1 MTNVAE
7 IEQLVDAYR
16 NWQKD
21 RTTVQS
27 VHRDWVEITT
37 PFLDRHNDNLQIYA
51 KSSNGGYV
59 LSDDGQTIRD
69 LEMSGCTID
78 TPKRKAILQTTLNGF
93 GVGIENGVIT
103 TFAKTNTFPFRKHA
117 ILQAMLA
124 VNDLFY
130 LSSATVR
137 NLFREDVQHWLEMND
152 VRFVPNIQF
161 AGKSGYQHYFDFA
174 IPKSKTEPERL
185 LRAITNPNKDSALN
199 FINAW
204 TDTSDQREENV
215 LPIAILNDIEKSVP
229 TSVAEAL
236 EHYSIK
242 QIPWSR
248 RHESLQ
254 LLAA

>member
-37 PFLDRHNDNLQIYA
+37 PFLDRHNDRLQIYA
-51 KSSNGGYV
+51 KSKDGGYL

-69 LEMSGCTID
+69 LEMSGCNID

-93 GVGIENGVIT
+93 GVGIDNGVLS
-103 TFAKTNTFPFRKHA
+103 TFAKSNTFSYRKHA

-137 NLFREDVQHWLEMND
+137 SLFREDVEQWLEGNE

-161 AGKSGYQHYFDFA
+161 VGKSGFQHYFDFA
-174 IPKSKTEPERL
+174 IPKSRTMPERL
-185 LRAITNPNKDSALN
+185 LRAITNPNKETAMN
-199 FINAW
+199 FISAW
-204 TDTSDQREENV
+204 TDTSEQRDENV
-215 LPIAILNDIEKSVP
+215 QAIAILNDSEKLIPISVIG
-229 TSVAEAL
+229 AL
-236 EHYSIK
+236 EQYSIK
-242 QIPWSR
+242 PI
-248 RHESLQ
+248 LV
-254 LLAA
+254 

>member
-7 IEQLVDAYR
+7 IERLVDAYR

-27 VHRDWVEITT
+27 VHSDWVEITT

-93 GVGIENGVIT
+93 GVGIENGVIS
-103 TFAKTNTFPFRKHA
+103 TFAKPNTFPFRKHA

-137 NLFREDVQHWLEMND
+137 NLFREDVQQWLEIND

-174 IPKSKTEPERL
+174 IPKSKSEPERL

-199 FINAW
+199 FISAW
-204 TDTSDQREENV
+204 TDTSDQRDENV
-215 LPIAILNDIEKSVP
+215 LPIAILNDTEKMVP
-229 TSVAEAL
+229 TSVTEAL

-242 QIPWSR
+242 QILWSR
-248 RHESLQ
+248 RQDSLQ